1 MTTSFLKTQPLF
13 GGAVEI
19 SLNGSFVD
27 ISSYRDVPD
36 NQEVFIQL
44 HDDDTSSGGSIY
56 PSSLSLIIELLD
68 FDISG
73 DEVSE
78 IIFNDLSDSNE
89 ARELKIM
96 SKSRSLS
103 ILENIPGLAE
113 SIPKSNIFGIEC
125 HKLVGLQYVPS
136 KSIKN
141 DNAYDIVLIIL
152 AVIRL
157 PSVKTDISISVNVP
171 LRAIISDSL
180 LPLDF
185 SKEDAKTL
193 QEVEE
198 ILITTLKDFKIRDW
212 ELFS

>member
-1 MTTSFLKTQPLF
+1 MTSPF
-13 GGAVEI
+13 
-19 SLNGSFVD
+19 
-27 ISSYRDVPD
+27 
-36 NQEVFIQL
+36 
-44 HDDDTSSGGSIY
+44 
-56 PSSLSLIIELLD
+56 
-68 FDISG
+68 
-73 DEVSE
+73 
-78 IIFNDLSDSNE
+78 
-89 ARELKIM
+89 
-96 SKSRSLS
+96 
-103 ILENIPGLAE
+103 
-113 SIPKSNIFGIEC
+113 
-125 HKLVGLQYVPS
+125 
-136 KSIKN
+136 
-141 DNAYDIVLIIL
+141 IVLIIL

>member
-1 MTTSFLKTQPLF
+1 
-13 GGAVEI
+13 
-19 SLNGSFVD
+19 
-27 ISSYRDVPD
+27 
-36 NQEVFIQL
+36 
-44 HDDDTSSGGSIY
+44 
-56 PSSLSLIIELLD
+56 
-68 FDISG
+68 
-73 DEVSE
+73 
-78 IIFNDLSDSNE
+78 
-89 ARELKIM
+89 
-96 SKSRSLS
+96 
-103 ILENIPGLAE
+103 
-113 SIPKSNIFGIEC
+113 
-125 HKLVGLQYVPS
+125 
-136 KSIKN
+136 
-141 DNAYDIVLIIL
+141 VLIIL